1 MSNWPMRARCSS
13 SSAAN
18 PSPPSNWTYFPTMHV
33 RPSTGAYHL
42 RPLCQCHSST
52 PCTPT
57 HLPTHHPPCPCPP
70 RQVHELLQR
79 SFPREM
85 LARFPLLAHQ
95 WPLVLKFQK
104 QIQDTVGAALNSPAG
119 LTTDEVADAL
129 AALAALQGNDAQ
141 AMLQLFL
148 GSRRHMVQG
157 LLKAAKAGDGSLMT
171 GSRVAEVLRQVGG
184 WQAGQGR
191 GRYGLLQVDGVG

>member
-1 MSNWPMRARCSS
+1 MRCCAACLAASHNAPP
-13 SSAAN
+13 SAGADLPILHHPIG
-18 PSPPSNWTYFPTMHV
+18 PSPS
-33 RPSTGAYHL
+33 G
-42 RPLCQCHSST
+42 T
-52 PCTPT
+52 PCPT
-57 HLPTHHPPCPCPP
+57 TQPPTNLRTHPCPCPCP
-70 RQVHELLQR
+70 CRQVHELLQR

-129 AALAALQGNDAQ
+129 AALAALQGKDAQ

-157 LLKAAKAGDGSLMT
+157 LLKAAKADDGSLMT
-171 GSRVAEVLRQVGG
+171 GSRVAEVLRQVGD
-184 WQAGQGR
+184 WQAGDTA
-191 GRYGLLQVDGVG
+191 L